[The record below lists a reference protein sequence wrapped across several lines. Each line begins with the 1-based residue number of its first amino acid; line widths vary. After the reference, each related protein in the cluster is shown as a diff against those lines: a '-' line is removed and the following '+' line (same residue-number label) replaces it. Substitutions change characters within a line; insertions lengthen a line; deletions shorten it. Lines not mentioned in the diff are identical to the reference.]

1 MITLQYTIHTS
12 PDPPSRM
19 RSAVVSKTART
30 LDVGAAVFLSNMAE
44 LFVMELERKWAL
56 ATPHTAQLHRP
67 VAAYH
72 SCVLLVDAHKPG
84 WPVLLSSTAAANELG
99 AWAKFKILCFF
110 WLMFRSI
117 CKEARSG
124 EFLFALLVV

>member
-1 MITLQYTIHTS
+1 MGAGHAAHRAAA
-12 PDPPSRM
+12 PPGR
-19 RSAVVSKTART
+19 RVSLIR
-30 LDVGAAVFLSNMAE
+30 AA
-44 LFVMELERKWAL
+44 
-56 ATPHTAQLHRP
+56 
-67 VAAYH
+67 
-72 SCVLLVDAHKPG
+72 VDAHKPG